1 MVIYIY
7 MSVSNYILNQRIST
21 LQYQINQIN
30 NSQQTTKSTLP
41 FVSSDNI
48 TINTPSTYILGV
60 KDNIGYMNPS
70 LPYISITLNT
80 TQTQYNLL
88 SLTSYPSDIDYNF
101 TIWTDL
107 RNNITST
114 QVFLSCIN
122 GKLTLNV
129 PNAFILDT
137 YIINLPSFNYII
149 E

>member
-1 MVIYIY
+1 

-30 NSQQTTKSTLP
+30 TSQQTTKSTLS

-48 TINTPSTYILGV
+48 TINTPSTYILAV

-70 LPYISITLNT
+70 SPYISITLNT
-80 TQTQYNLL
+80 IQTQYSLL

-114 QVFLSCIN
+114 KVFLSCIN

>member
-1 MVIYIY
+1 

-21 LQYQINQIN
+21 LQYQINEIN
-30 NSQQTTKSTLP
+30 KSQQTTKSTLP

-48 TINTPSTYILGV
+48 TINTPSNYILGV

-80 TQTQYNLL
+80 TQTQYSLL
-88 SLTSYPSDIDYNF
+88 SLSSYPSDIDYNF

-107 RNNITST
+107 KNNITST
-114 QVFLSCIN
+114 QVFLSCSN
-122 GKLTLNV
+122 GKLILNV
-129 PNAFILDT
+129 PNAFMLDT
-137 YIINLPSFNYII
+137 YIINLLSFNYII

>member
-1 MVIYIY
+1 
-7 MSVSNYILNQRIST
+7 MSVSNYILNQRISA

-30 NSQQTTKSTLP
+30 TSQQTTKSTLS
-41 FVSSDNI
+41 FVSSDDI
-48 TINTPSTYILGV
+48 TINTPSTYILAV
-60 KDNIGYMNPS
+60 KDNIGYLNPS

-80 TQTQYNLL
+80 TQTQYSLL
-88 SLTSYPSDIDYNF
+88 SLSSYPSDIDYNF

-107 RNNITST
+107 RNNIALT

>member
-1 MVIYIY
+1 

-30 NSQQTTKSTLP
+30 NSQQTTKSTLS
-41 FVSSDNI
+41 FLSSDNI
-48 TINTPSTYILGV
+48 TINTPSNYILAV

-122 GKLTLNV
+122 GKLVLNV

>member
-1 MVIYIY
+1 
-7 MSVSNYILNQRIST
+7 
-21 LQYQINQIN
+21 
-30 NSQQTTKSTLP
+30 
-41 FVSSDNI
+41 
-48 TINTPSTYILGV
+48 
-60 KDNIGYMNPS
+60 MNPS
-70 LPYISITLNT
+70 SPYISITLNT
-80 TQTQYNLL
+80 TQTQYSLL

>member
-1 MVIYIY
+1 

-21 LQYQINQIN
+21 LQYEINQIN
-30 NSQQTTKSTLP
+30 KSQQITKSTLP
-41 FVSSDNI
+41 FMSSDNI
-48 TINTPSTYILGV
+48 TINTPSNYILAV
-60 KDNIGYMNPS
+60 KNNIGYMNPS

-80 TQTQYNLL
+80 TQTQYSLL
-88 SLTSYPSDIDYNF
+88 SLSSYPSDIDYNF

-114 QVFLSCIN
+114 QVFLSCSN
-122 GKLTLNV
+122 GKLILNV

>member
-1 MVIYIY
+1 

-21 LQYQINQIN
+21 LQYQINEIN
-30 NSQQTTKSTLP
+30 KSQQTTKSTLP

>member
-1 MVIYIY
+1 

-21 LQYQINQIN
+21 LQYQINEIN
-30 NSQQTTKSTLP
+30 KSQQTTKSTLP

-48 TINTPSTYILGV
+48 TINTPSTYTLGV

-80 TQTQYNLL
+80 TQTQYSLL
-88 SLTSYPSDIDYNF
+88 SLSSYPSDIDYNF
-101 TIWTDL
+101 TIWTDV

-114 QVFLSCIN
+114 QVFLSCSN
-122 GKLTLNV
+122 GKLILNV
-129 PNAFILDT
+129 PNAFMLDT

>member
-1 MVIYIY
+1 

-21 LQYQINQIN
+21 LQYQINEIN
-30 NSQQTTKSTLP
+30 KSQQTTKSTLP

-80 TQTQYNLL
+80 TQTQYSLL
-88 SLTSYPSDIDYNF
+88 SLSSYPSDIDYNF

-114 QVFLSCIN
+114 QVFLSCSN
-122 GKLTLNV
+122 GKLILNV

-137 YIINLPSFNYII
+137 YIINLLSFNYII

>member
-1 MVIYIY
+1 

-30 NSQQTTKSTLP
+30 TSQQTTKSTLS

-48 TINTPSTYILGV
+48 TINTPSTYILAV

-70 LPYISITLNT
+70 SPYISITLNT
-80 TQTQYNLL
+80 TQTQYSLL

-114 QVFLSCIN
+114 KVFLSCIN

>member
-1 MVIYIY
+1 

-21 LQYQINQIN
+21 LQYQINEIN
-30 NSQQTTKSTLP
+30 KSQQTTKSTLP

-114 QVFLSCIN
+114 QVFLSCSN
-122 GKLTLNV
+122 GKLILNV

>member
-1 MVIYIY
+1 

-30 NSQQTTKSTLP
+30 NSQQTTKSTLS
-41 FVSSDNI
+41 FLSSDNI
-48 TINTPSTYILGV
+48 TINTPSNYILAV

-114 QVFLSCIN
+114 QVFLSCSN
-122 GKLTLNV
+122 GKLILNV

>member
-1 MVIYIY
+1 

-30 NSQQTTKSTLP
+30 TSQQTTKSTLS

-48 TINTPSTYILGV
+48 TINTPSTYILAV

-70 LPYISITLNT
+70 SPYISITLNT
-80 TQTQYNLL
+80 IQTQYSLL
-88 SLTSYPSDIDYNF
+88 SLSSYPSDIDYNF

-114 QVFLSCIN
+114 KVFLSCIN

>member
-1 MVIYIY
+1 

-21 LQYQINQIN
+21 LQYQINEIN
-30 NSQQTTKSTLP
+30 KSQQTTKSTLP

-48 TINTPSTYILGV
+48 TINTPSNYTLAV

-70 LPYISITLNT
+70 SPYISITLNT
-80 TQTQYNLL
+80 TQTQYSLL

>member
-1 MVIYIY
+1 

-30 NSQQTTKSTLP
+30 TSQQTTKSTLS

-48 TINTPSTYILGV
+48 TINTPSTYILAV

-70 LPYISITLNT
+70 SPYISITLNT

-114 QVFLSCIN
+114 KVFLSCIN

>member
-1 MVIYIY
+1 
-7 MSVSNYILNQRIST
+7 MSVSNYILNQRISN

-30 NSQQTTKSTLP
+30 NSHQTTKSTLS
-41 FVSSDNI
+41 FVSSNHL
-48 TINTPSTYILGV
+48 TINTPSTYVLAV

-70 LPYISITLNT
+70 LPFISITLNT
-80 TQTQYNLL
+80 TQAQYSLL
-88 SLTSYPSDIDYNF
+88 SLSSYPSDIDYNF

-122 GKLTLNV
+122 GELVLNV
-129 PNAFILDT
+129 PNAFMLDT

>member
-1 MVIYIY
+1 

-30 NSQQTTKSTLP
+30 TSQQTTKSTLS

-48 TINTPSTYILGV
+48 TINTPSTYILAV

-70 LPYISITLNT
+70 SPYISITLNT
-80 TQTQYNLL
+80 TQTQYNLS

-114 QVFLSCIN
+114 KVFLSCIN

>member
-1 MVIYIY
+1 M
-7 MSVSNYILNQRIST
+7 
-21 LQYQINQIN
+21 QYQINQIN
-30 NSQQTTKSTLP
+30 TSQQTTKSTLS

-48 TINTPSTYILGV
+48 TINTPSTYILAV

-70 LPYISITLNT
+70 SPYISITLNT
-80 TQTQYNLL
+80 IQTQYSLL

-114 QVFLSCIN
+114 KVFLSCIN

>member
-1 MVIYIY
+1 

-30 NSQQTTKSTLP
+30 NSQQTTKSTLS
-41 FVSSDNI
+41 FLSSDNI
-48 TINTPSTYILGV
+48 TINTPSNYILAV

-114 QVFLSCIN
+114 QVFLSCSD
-122 GKLTLNV
+122 GKLILNV

>member
-1 MVIYIY
+1 

-30 NSQQTTKSTLP
+30 NSQQTTKSTLS
-41 FVSSDNI
+41 FISSDNI
-48 TINTPSTYILGV
+48 TINTPSNYILAV

-80 TQTQYNLL
+80 TQTQYSLL
-88 SLTSYPSDIDYNF
+88 SLSSYPSDIDYNF

-107 RNNITST
+107 KNNITST
-114 QVFLSCIN
+114 QVFLSCSN
-122 GKLTLNV
+122 GKLILNV
-129 PNAFILDT
+129 PNAFMLDT

>member
-1 MVIYIY
+1 

-30 NSQQTTKSTLP
+30 NSQQTTKSTLS
-41 FVSSDNI
+41 FISSDNI
-48 TINTPSTYILGV
+48 TINTPSNYILAV

-114 QVFLSCIN
+114 QVFLSCSN
-122 GKLTLNV
+122 GKLILNV

>member
-1 MVIYIY
+1 

-30 NSQQTTKSTLP
+30 TSQQTTKSTLP

-48 TINTPSTYILGV
+48 TINTPSTYILAV

-70 LPYISITLNT
+70 SPYISITLNT
-80 TQTQYNLL
+80 TQTQYSLL

-114 QVFLSCIN
+114 KVFLSCIN

>member
-1 MVIYIY
+1 

-21 LQYQINQIN
+21 LQYQINEIN
-30 NSQQTTKSTLP
+30 KSQQTTKSTLP

-48 TINTPSTYILGV
+48 TINTPSNYILGV

-80 TQTQYNLL
+80 TQTQYSLL
-88 SLTSYPSDIDYNF
+88 SLSSYPSDIDYNF

-107 RNNITST
+107 KNNITST
-114 QVFLSCIN
+114 QVFLSCSN
-122 GKLTLNV
+122 GKLILNV
-129 PNAFILDT
+129 PNAFMLDT

>member
-1 MVIYIY
+1 

-21 LQYQINQIN
+21 LQYQINEIN
-30 NSQQTTKSTLP
+30 KSQQTTKSTLP

-48 TINTPSTYILGV
+48 TINTPSNYILAV

-122 GKLTLNV
+122 GKLVLNV

>member
-1 MVIYIY
+1 

-30 NSQQTTKSTLP
+30 NSQQTTKSTLS
-41 FVSSDNI
+41 FISSDNI
-48 TINTPSTYILGV
+48 TINTPSHYILAV

-122 GKLTLNV
+122 GKLVLNV

>member
-1 MVIYIY
+1 

-30 NSQQTTKSTLP
+30 NSQQTTKSTLS
-41 FVSSDNI
+41 FLSSDNI
-48 TINTPSTYILGV
+48 TINTPSNYILAV